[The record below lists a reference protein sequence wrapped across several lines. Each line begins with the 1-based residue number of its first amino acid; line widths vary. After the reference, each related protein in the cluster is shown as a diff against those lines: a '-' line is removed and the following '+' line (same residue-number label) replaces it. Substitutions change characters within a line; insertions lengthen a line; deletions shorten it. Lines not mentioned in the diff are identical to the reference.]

1 MCVLR
6 WIASTKTQPVLVAN
20 RLREIKACPDIKF
33 CYIPTQENP
42 ADLASRGVTLDSIST
57 STLWWHGPSW
67 LIAPNSNWL
76 VTPPL
81 DWDMDCGTPST
92 ESSLPAMD
100 MCHRPSV
107 SQPDAVPPFG
117 IDIGTFSSVSR
128 LVRVT
133 AWCSRFLTNC
143 RVKSSVP
150 RYGPLT
156 IAELQS
162 SLYRWIAHVQSCT
175 RSWLFYNEDR

>member
-1 MCVLR
+1 
-6 WIASTKTQPVLVAN
+6 
-20 RLREIKACPDIKF
+20 
-33 CYIPTQENP
+33 
-42 ADLASRGVTLDSIST
+42 
-57 STLWWHGPSW
+57 
-67 LIAPNSNWL
+67 
-76 VTPPL
+76 
-81 DWDMDCGTPST
+81 MDNGTPST

-117 IDIGTFSSVSR
+117 RDIGTFSSVSR

-150 RYGPLT
+150 RYGSLT

-175 RSWLFYNEDR
+175 YHKELAVLQRRSLAITGNLRVYLDAHGLPRCQGRIESAALSEQTTNPILPPAKGRLTKLIIDDSHRQILHAGTAQTLSHIRTK